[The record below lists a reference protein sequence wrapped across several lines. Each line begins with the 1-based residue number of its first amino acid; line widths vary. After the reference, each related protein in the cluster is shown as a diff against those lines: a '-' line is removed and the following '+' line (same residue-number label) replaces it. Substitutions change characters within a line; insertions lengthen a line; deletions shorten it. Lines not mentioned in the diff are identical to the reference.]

1 MIMILTP
8 CNCIAGL
15 NPTETSFNR
24 PALLS
29 QQSLPVLAVSS
40 TTRHGPQQVRIDL
53 YHLVSLLRRCRERQM
68 HGKEVREWFLYV
80 RLQISQRSILHL
92 TCWMCLRLLLEKCNG
107 PTQGWSHQRSK
118 VNHIKMD
125 DLTITTCRCFSAH
138 NIVVTV
144 ERYY

>member
-1 MIMILTP
+1 MVTTKLLVDIDMVVLCLLYVPCICFECMEITFISTFYGPPLVHKPDRQTDLHRQASMIMILTP

-53 YHLVSLLRRCRERQM
+53 YHLVRLYYIPSQIVLICSTLLVIP
-68 HGKEVREWFLYV
+68 GNTL
-80 RLQISQRSILHL
+80 I
-92 TCWMCLRLLLEKCNG
+92 
-107 PTQGWSHQRSK
+107 
-118 VNHIKMD
+118 
-125 DLTITTCRCFSAH
+125 
-138 NIVVTV
+138 
-144 ERYY
+144 